1 MANRRKHSRVNS
13 FDSNEKFEVRGI
25 MELNLNVA
33 LILAGGVGRRMNM
46 GDFPKQ
52 YLMVNEHPI
61 IDYCL
66 CKFQEHS
73 MIDDI
78 VIVADELWWD
88 FIDEWLQKSK
98 ISKFVGYAKPGET
111 RQLSI
116 YNGLLAIESHV
127 PNVQNVIIHDAVR
140 PLLSAE
146 LITECFNGLSEADG
160 VMPVLPMKDT
170 CYQSLDGREI
180 DGFFPRNQ
188 LFAGQAPEAFHFV
201 SYLGLHQKLSKQY
214 LMEISGSSELAF
226 KNGLK
231 VKMIP
236 GEERNFKITTQDDL
250 RLFENNLLVSKKVK

>member
-1 MANRRKHSRVNS
+1 
-13 FDSNEKFEVRGI
+13 

-46 GDFPKQ
+46 GNFPKQ

-188 LFAGQAPEAFHFV
+188 LFAGQAPEAFHFA

-250 RLFENNLLVSKKVK
+250 RLFENNLLVSEKVK